1 MLINPPPDLFVKAVW
16 FLSTILLLLIIYYLI
31 NIGNNFIPE
40 KKRIKISNSK
50 VLPILFTII
59 IIYSIYVILKKYPVL
74 SDTFFTIILSIILAY
89 IFDPL
94 VNYLQSRGM
103 KRIFAVITIYFIILG
118 IIFILAFLVIP
129 RSGREIKR
137 LMTYLPT
144 YITNITNFFDTIY
157 IRYLT
162 TIGDLPPLFQGVEK
176 IIGENIEKI
185 EGIIKIGLA
194 SFFGGVISTFSK
206 IISIVLT
213 PILTFYF
220 LIDKDEFLGKIKSL
234 IPKKYKKDVLIIAR
248 EVNLSV
254 SQFIRGRLIMAL
266 YVGIATTILLM
277 IMGIDFAIVIGF
289 ITFIADIIPYIGPFL
304 GFIPAFLLSFM
315 ASPIKAL
322 WLTIFFIIIQWV
334 ENNILAP
341 KILGETTGMHPL
353 TILISIIA
361 GGAIFGVLGMI
372 LSVPLV
378 SLSKILFIFI
388 KEKLKNRKRT
398 LQ

>member
-1 MLINPPPDLFVKAVW
+1 MVINPPPDLFVKAVW
-16 FLSTILLLLIIYYLI
+16 LLSTILLLLIIYYLI
-31 NIGNNFIPE
+31 NIGNNYIPE
-40 KKRIKISNSK
+40 KKRIRISNSK
-50 VLPILFTII
+50 ILPILITILLIYFT
-59 IIYSIYVILKKYPVL
+59 YVILKKYPVL

-94 VNYLQSRGM
+94 VNFLESRGM

-144 YITNITNFFDTIY
+144 YITNITNFIDTLY

-162 TIGDLPPLFQGVEK
+162 TIGELPPLFQSVET
-176 IIGENIEKI
+176 IIGENIDKLQE
-185 EGIIKIGLA
+185 IIMNGMA
-194 SFFGGVISTFSK
+194 TFFGGIINTFSK

-220 LIDKDEFLGKIKSL
+220 LIDKDEFIGKIKSL
-234 IPKKYKKDVLIIAR
+234 IPKKYKRDVLIVAR

-277 IMGIDFAIVIGF
+277 VMGIDFAIVIGF

-304 GFIPAFLLSFM
+304 GFLPAFLLAFM
-315 ASPIKAL
+315 SSPIKAL
-322 WLTIFFIIIQWV
+322 WLTIFFILIQWA

-361 GGAIFGVLGMI
+361 GGAVFGVVGMI
-372 LSVPLV
+372 LSVPIV
-378 SLSKILFIFI
+378 SLGKILFIFF
-388 KEKLKNRKRT
+388 KEKLKIRKRIG
-398 LQ
+398 